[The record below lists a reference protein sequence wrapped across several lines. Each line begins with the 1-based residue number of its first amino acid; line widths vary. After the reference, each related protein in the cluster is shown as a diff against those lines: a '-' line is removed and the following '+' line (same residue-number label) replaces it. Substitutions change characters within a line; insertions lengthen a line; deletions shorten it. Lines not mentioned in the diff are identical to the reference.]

1 MVVTLFWQKTK
12 VTIMKY
18 LSLILTMLVIATNVA
33 FAQEEVSTTTEKDF
47 FTENNSP
54 ATINTPE
61 TDSEVPQPAKK
72 TKKPK
77 KSGFEY
83 QFEAINSGNA
93 DRIADMQKDS
103 IHYYRKNEKGET
115 ALTLAIKKQNASV
128 VEVLTKKA
136 VINLKNDA
144 GETPLTLA
152 IKGGNLAI
160 INLVA
165 KRAKTSLQN
174 DAGETPLYL
183 AIELDDLFLLET
195 LLSKGAR
202 INHKSNG
209 TTPLARA
216 AELNKPKTVAFLI
229 KNDAKINEPNAN
241 GETPLYIAMQKG
253 HDIVAGIL
261 LSKSA
266 DPQGDANWKNKIG
279 TPILQLATINGNPAI
294 VRILI
299 NYGAEVDAT
308 DYMDNTALCI
318 AAELGHLEV
327 IRALIQNNANV
338 SHQNMKG
345 DTPLMLAAAN
355 KKDQAVT
362 LLLESGANATIM
374 NYSGYVAADFYSDTV
389 LDGLFAA
396 RGAKQTISEKNNTNN
411 TTNKQLKETSTDS
424 KNNQ

>member
-1 MVVTLFWQKTK
+1 
-12 VTIMKY
+12 MKY
-18 LSLILTMLVIATNVA
+18 LSLILIMLVFATTVA
-33 FAQEEVSTTTEKDF
+33 IAQEAITTTTEKDF

-54 ATINTPE
+54 TNINTPE
-61 TDSEVPQPAKK
+61 TDLESPKSSKK
-72 TKKPK
+72 KKKPRK
-77 KSGFEY
+77 DGFEH

-93 DRIADMQKDS
+93 DRVADMQKDS

-115 ALTLAIKKQNASV
+115 ALTLAIQNQNTSV

-152 IKGGNLAI
+152 IKGGNLDI

-165 KRAKTSLQN
+165 KRAKSSLKN

-209 TTPLARA
+209 ITPLARA
-216 AELNKPKTVAFLI
+216 AELNKPKIVAFLI
-229 KNDAKINEPNAN
+229 KNEAKINEPNDN

-279 TPILQLATINGNPAI
+279 TPILQLATANGNPAI

-299 NYGAEVDAT
+299 NFGAEVDAT
-308 DYMDNTALCI
+308 DYMDNTALCV

-355 KKDQAVT
+355 KKDGAVT
-362 LLLESGANATIM
+362 LLLESGADATIM

-389 LDGLFAA
+389 LDGLFAS
-396 RGAKQTISEKNNTNN
+396 RGAKQTSNEKNNTNS
-411 TTNKQLKETSTDS
+411 TTSNQLKETSTDS

>member
-1 MVVTLFWQKTK
+1 
-12 VTIMKY
+12 MKY
-18 LSLILTMLVIATNVA
+18 LSLVLTMLVFAINVA
-33 FAQEEVSTTTEKDF
+33 IAQEETPTAQKDF

-54 ATINTPE
+54 ETINSPE
-61 TDSEVPQPAKK
+61 TDLTSAESPKK
-72 TKKPK
+72 TKK
-77 KSGFEY
+77 KSKRNGFDY
-83 QFEAINSGNA
+83 QFEAVNAGNV
-93 DRIADMQKDS
+93 DRIESMKDDS
-103 IHYYRKNEKGET
+103 IHYYRKNDAGET
-115 ALTLAIKKQNASV
+115 ALTLAIQNNDVAV
-128 VEVLTKKA
+128 VEVLTKRA
-136 VINLKNDA
+136 VINLKNDE
-144 GETPLTLA
+144 GESPLTLA
-152 IKGGNLAI
+152 IKSGNIDI

-165 KRAKTSLQN
+165 KRAKASLKN

-195 LLSKGAR
+195 LISKGAKVNR
-202 INHKSNG
+202 KSNG
-209 TTPLARA
+209 ITPLARA
-216 AELNKPKTVAFLI
+216 AELNKPKVVAFLI
-229 KNDAKINEPNAN
+229 KNDAKITEPNDN

-266 DPQGDANWKNKIG
+266 DPSGDANWKNKIG
-279 TPILQLATINGNPAI
+279 TPILHMATEKGNPAI

-318 AAELGHLEV
+318 AAELGHLDV
-327 IRALIQNNANV
+327 IRTLIQNNANV

-345 DTPLMLAAAN
+345 DTPLILASAN
-355 KKDQAVT
+355 KKDEAVT
-362 LLLESGANATIM
+362 LLLESGADATMM

-396 RGAKQTISEKNNTNN
+396 RGAEQTINEKNNTTTIDNN
-411 TTNKQLKETSTDS
+411 TNSQLKETPTGI

>member
-1 MVVTLFWQKTK
+1 MIVTLHWQKTK

-18 LSLILTMLVIATNVA
+18 LSLILTTLA
-33 FAQEEVSTTTEKDF
+33 FAINIAIAQEATTEKDF

-61 TDSEVPQPAKK
+61 ADSEALKSSKK
-72 TKKPK
+72 TKKSK
-77 KSGFEY
+77 KHGFEY

-115 ALTLAIKKQNASV
+115 ALTLAIQNQNTSV

-152 IKGGNLAI
+152 IKSGNMDI
-160 INLVA
+160 INLVV
-165 KRAKTSLQN
+165 KRAKTSLKN

-183 AIELDDLFLLET
+183 AIELDDLFLLEK

-209 TTPLARA
+209 VTPLARA
-216 AELNKPKTVAFLI
+216 AELNKPKVVAFLI
-229 KNDAKINEPNAN
+229 KNDAKINEPNDN

-279 TPILQLATINGNPAI
+279 TPILQLATANGNPAI

-318 AAELGHLEV
+318 AAELGHLDV

-355 KKDQAVT
+355 KQDAAVT
-362 LLLESGANATIM
+362 LLLESGADATIM

-396 RGAKQTISEKNNTNN
+396 RGAKQTTNEKNTNN
-411 TTNKQLKETSTDS
+411 KVNNQLKETSADS

>member
-1 MVVTLFWQKTK
+1 M
-12 VTIMKY
+12 TIMKY
-18 LSLILTMLVIATNVA
+18 LSLVLTMLVLALNVA
-33 FAQEEVSTTTEKDF
+33 TAQDTTPTSPTAEKDF
-47 FTENNSP
+47 FATNNSP
-54 ATINTPE
+54 ENINSPN
-61 TDSEVPQPAKK
+61 TDLAPAES
-72 TKKPK
+72 PK
-77 KSGFEY
+77 KSRKKSKKNSFDY
-83 QFEAINSGNA
+83 QFEAVNAGNA
-93 DRIADMQKDS
+93 DRIAGMKDDS
-103 IHYYRKNEKGET
+103 IHYYRKNETGET
-115 ALTLAIKKQNASV
+115 ALTLAIQNQDVAV
-128 VEVLTKKA
+128 VGVLTKKA

-152 IKGGNLAI
+152 IKSGNKAI
-160 INLVA
+160 IDLVV
-165 KRAKTSLQN
+165 KRAKTSLKN

-195 LLSKGAR
+195 LLSKGAK

-209 TTPLARA
+209 VTPLARA
-216 AELNKPKTVAFLI
+216 AELNRPKVVAFFI
-229 KNDAKINEPNAN
+229 KNGAKITEPNDN

-253 HDIVAGIL
+253 YDVVAGIL

-266 DPQGDANWKNKIG
+266 DPSGDANWQNQIG
-279 TPILQLATINGNPAI
+279 TPLLHLATEKGNPAI
-294 VRILI
+294 VRVLI

-327 IRALIQNNANV
+327 IRTLIQNNANV

-345 DTPLMLAAAN
+345 DTPLILAAAN
-355 KKDQAVT
+355 KKDEAVT
-362 LLLESGANATIM
+362 LLLESGADATMM

-396 RGAKQTISEKNNTNN
+396 RGAEQINEQNHTDNSTNN
-411 TTNKQLKETSTDS
+411 QLKETPTDH

>member
-1 MVVTLFWQKTK
+1 MVVTLFRQKTK

-33 FAQEEVSTTTEKDF
+33 LAQEEVPTTNEKDF

-61 TDSEVPQPAKK
+61 ADSEAPQSTKK

-77 KSGFEY
+77 KNGFEY

-115 ALTLAIKKQNASV
+115 ALTLAIKNQNTSV

-136 VINLKNDA
+136 VINLKNDE

-152 IKGGNLAI
+152 IKGGNLDI

-165 KRAKTSLQN
+165 KRAKTSLKN

-229 KNDAKINEPNAN
+229 KNDAKINEPNAS

-318 AAELGHLEV
+318 AAELGHLDV
-327 IRALIQNNANV
+327 NRDLIQNNANV

-362 LLLESGANATIM
+362 LLLESGADATIM

-411 TTNKQLKETSTDS
+411 TTNNQLKETSTDS

>member
-1 MVVTLFWQKTK
+1 
-12 VTIMKY
+12 MKY
-18 LSLILTMLVIATNVA
+18 LSLILTTLAFALNIAM
-33 FAQEEVSTTTEKDF
+33 AQEEATTTKTEKDF

-61 TDSEVPQPAKK
+61 TDSEAPKSSKK
-72 TKKPK
+72 LK
-77 KSGFEY
+77 KSKRNGFEY

-115 ALTLAIKKQNASV
+115 ALTLAIRNQNTPV
-128 VEVLTKKA
+128 VEVLTKRA

-152 IKGGNLAI
+152 IKGGNIDI

-165 KRAKTSLQN
+165 KRAKAALKN

-183 AIELDDLFLLET
+183 ALELDDLFLLET

-209 TTPLARA
+209 VTPLARA
-216 AELNKPKTVAFLI
+216 AELNKPKAVAFLI
-229 KNDAKINEPNAN
+229 KNNAKINEPNDN

-279 TPILQLATINGNPAI
+279 TPILQLATANGNPAI

-308 DYMDNTALCI
+308 DYMDNTALCV

-355 KKDQAVT
+355 KKDEAVT
-362 LLLESGANATIM
+362 LLLESGADATIM

-396 RGAKQTISEKNNTNN
+396 RGAKQTSNEKNNTNN
-411 TTNKQLKETSTDS
+411 TITNSQLKETSTDS